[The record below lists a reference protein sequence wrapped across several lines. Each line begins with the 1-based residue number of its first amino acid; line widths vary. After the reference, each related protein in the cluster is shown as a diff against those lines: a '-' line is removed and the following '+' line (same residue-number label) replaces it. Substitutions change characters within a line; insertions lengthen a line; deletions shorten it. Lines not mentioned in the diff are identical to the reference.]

1 MVASRTGK
9 GTVSEVETAQITDI
23 ERAVALLAL
32 DRQVLEPALAASLI
46 RRARSGSHRPLVEL
60 LLERVPEV
68 TVLRA
73 VADELGIRF
82 FDPYATSTEFAFE
95 ETVFAMADPVML
107 RRFNALPL
115 RDTRGRVVIA
125 VANPQDLEMLDYLR
139 ARYGNDFSL
148 VLAPRAQVQNKLA
161 YYGST
166 DMQLPTG
173 SFAAAPS
180 VPIAQSAPSIRDAV
194 SARSPV
200 QEWLDLV
207 LERAVAEGASDV
219 HFMYQSDR
227 TLLLRFRV
235 DGVLRTQRV
244 PSQIRPVE
252 VIGSIVSRCPTMDA
266 ANMVE
271 PQDGTFSFEAAG
283 RTIDARVALLPQT
296 YGPTV
301 VLRLLDSMAIR
312 TRLDD
317 MGFSTSHLRV
327 LREVMQRAQGT
338 VLAVGPTGSGKS
350 TTLYALL
357 REVNAAEKNVLTVEN
372 PVEYRLPMIG
382 QTEIRSTLGARSLTF
397 PRALRTILR
406 LDPDVILVGEIR
418 DQETAEVAMQAAITG
433 HLVLSTVHANSALAA
448 FPRLMNMGLP
458 AYLVA
463 EALSVV
469 ISQRLLR
476 RVHECARMD
485 APTPEEIAALTNLGL
500 EPPPQVA
507 HAVGCGACNGS
518 GFRGRI
524 AAVEVLVPTVEL
536 RSLVLEQASA
546 TRMIECARSSGFVP
560 IIEDGLRHL
569 GAGRTTV
576 AEMTRVL
583 SMEERAADNDGS
595 AVGGV

>member
-1 MVASRTGK
+1 MTRFANVD
-9 GTVSEVETAQITDI
+9 TAQINDI
-23 ERAVALLAL
+23 ERAVALLAVDKEVL
-32 DRQVLEPALAASLI
+32 DQPLAATLI

-68 TVLRA
+68 IVLRA
-73 VADELGIRF
+73 IADELSIRF
-82 FDPYATSTEFAFE
+82 FDPYATTTEFAFDE
-95 ETVFAMADPVML
+95 SVFAQADPVML

-115 RDTRGRVVIA
+115 RDTSGRVVIA
-125 VANPQDLEMLDYLR
+125 VANPQDLEMIDYLR
-139 ARYGNDFSL
+139 TRFGKDFSL
-148 VLAPRAQVQNKLA
+148 VLAPRSQVQNKLA

-166 DMQLPTG
+166 DMHVQVG
-173 SFAAAPS
+173 SLFAATTSTPLAP
-180 VPIAQSAPSIRDAV
+180 SAPSIRDAV
-194 SARSPV
+194 SSRSPV

-244 PSQIRPVE
+244 PAQIRPIE
-252 VIGSIVSRCPTMDA
+252 VIGSIVSRCNTMDA
-266 ANMVE
+266 ANYLE

-283 RTIDARVALLPQT
+283 RGIDARVALLPQT

-317 MGFSTSHLRV
+317 MGFSPEHLRV
-327 LREVMQRAQGT
+327 LRGAMQRSQGT

-382 QTEIRSTLGARSLTF
+382 QTEIRASLGARSLTF

-433 HLVLSTVHANSALAA
+433 HLVLSTVHANSALAS
-448 FPRLMNMGLP
+448 FPRLTNMGLP
-458 AYLVA
+458 SYLVA
-463 EALSVV
+463 EALSVI

-485 APTPEEIAALTNLGL
+485 APTPEEIAALRNLGL
-500 EPPPQVA
+500 EPPALVA
-507 HAVGCGACNGS
+507 HAVGCVACNGS

-524 AAVEVLVPTVEL
+524 AAVEVLVPSVEL
-536 RSLVLEQASA
+536 RGLVLAQAPS
-546 TRMIECARSSGFVP
+546 TKLIEAARAAGFVP

-569 GAGRTTV
+569 SAGRTTV

-583 SMEERAADNDGS
+583 SLEERASEEVTATN
-595 AVGGV
+595 GGV